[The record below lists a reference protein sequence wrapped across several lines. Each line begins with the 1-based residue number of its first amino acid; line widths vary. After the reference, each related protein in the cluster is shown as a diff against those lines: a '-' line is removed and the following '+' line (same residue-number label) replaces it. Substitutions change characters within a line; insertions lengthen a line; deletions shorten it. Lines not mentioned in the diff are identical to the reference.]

1 MIRTT
6 SSKQL
11 TIAEFD
17 WPFDTAL
24 DKHNRWVKLSA
35 CIPWD
40 ALAEFYY
47 QGFAAD
53 RGRPMKEARL
63 VIGAVIIK
71 HKLCLSDV
79 ETVQQIQENPYLQF
93 FVGLPGYQT
102 TEPFAASLFVEIRK
116 RMGEA
121 VFEGFHR
128 AIIAAHEGQ
137 KSVTA
142 RATGTARTV
151 HRIPSQRRVCAGLQ
165 SGSLVNHFTRGHCAA
180 RGSRVQHHSNRYPDS
195 SRPIDRR
202 RHRGG
207 TSHSL
212 PH

>member
-1 MIRTT
+1 MIRTA

-11 TIAEFD
+11 TIAQFD

-40 ALAEFYY
+40 ALAEFYH

-79 ETVQQIQENPYLQF
+79 ESVQQIQQIQENPYLQF
-93 FVGLPGYQT
+93 FVGLAGYQS

-137 KSVTA
+137 KSVTPEPPA
-142 RATGTARTV
+142 PSATSTLKALSEQTQVIFLNHHDHLIPTV
-151 HRIPSQRRVCAGLQ
+151 QEVFGKQ
-165 SGSLVNHFTRGHCAA
+165 VN
-180 RGSRVQHHSNRYPDS
+180 VV
-195 SRPIDRR
+195 
-202 RHRGG
+202 
-207 TSHSL
+207 L
-212 PH
+212 L

>member
-1 MIRTT
+1 MIRIT

-24 DKHNRWVKLSA
+24 DKHNRWVKLSE
-35 CIPWD
+35 CIPWS
-40 ALAEFYY
+40 ALAESYY

-53 RGRPMKEARL
+53 RGRPMKDARL

-79 ETVQQIQENPYLQF
+79 EIVQQIQENPYLQF

-102 TEPFAASLFVEIRK
+102 AEPFVSSLFVEIRK
-116 RMGEA
+116 RMGET

-137 KSVTA
+137 KPVKPEPPTPPAAPAEPHS
-142 RATGTARTV
+142 GTRPRT
-151 HRIPSQRRVCAGLQ
+151 
-165 SGSLVNHFTRGHCAA
+165 
-180 RGSRVQHHSNRYPDS
+180 D
-195 SRPIDRR
+195 DR
-202 RHRGG
+202 
-207 TSHSL
+207 
-212 PH
+212 